1 MTYQELINAFK
12 QFAADHK
19 QIKSWGYG
27 QISDIEHPIDP
38 ATGQL
43 KSRDYPYLFLNP
55 TNHTFTQG
63 TVTYRFNAIA
73 MQLTDDRIDAIDFS
87 GVDSVIK
94 AQSDAQQ
101 ILADFL
107 AWLEYTDQIDSQVVR
122 TTQLTPFRERF
133 NDTVAGMT
141 ASIEIQLRNS
151 LDLCD
156 APIKTYTLVFDE
168 LARTNDVTCFA
179 SITQCDRI
187 FPTYQIPE
195 LPARYKIEWSIEWD
209 QIALIG
215 QDTFIDTAQDGTP
228 TNRFL
233 GPVAFEDKIE
243 TGKKAQ
249 FSGEFALDD
258 IPPDDNDIFVTFGRF
273 QDQIEVLNAFQN
285 VTGQIKIWRID

>member
-1 MTYQELINAFK
+1 MTYQELLNAFK

-19 QIKSWGYG
+19 QIMSWGYG

-73 MQLTDDRIDAIDFS
+73 MQLTDDRIEAIDYS

-107 AWLEYTDQIDSQVVR
+107 AWLEYTDQIDSQIVR

-141 ASIEIQLRNS
+141 AAIEIQFRNS

-156 APIKTYTLVFDE
+156 VPIDTYTLVLEQSVLDGS
-168 LARTNDVTCFA
+168 CYA
-179 SITQCDRI
+179 SLTQCDRI
-187 FPTYQIPE
+187 FVGYDIPVTG
-195 LPARYKIEWSIEWD
+195 ARYKIQFSIEWD
-209 QIALIG
+209 QIALVN
-215 QDTFIDTAQDGTP
+215 QDTYVWVTQDNNQPRTLATIP
-228 TNRFL
+228 FTD
-233 GPVAFEDKIE
+233 AIE
-243 TGKKAQ
+243 TGKTME
-249 FSGEFALDD
+249 FTGEFFLED
-258 IPPDDNDIFVTFGRF
+258 PLPDNNELYIVFGNYEE
-273 QDQIEVLNAFQN
+273 QSEVLNCFTN
-285 VTGQIKIWRID
+285 TTGTLKVWRID

>member
-1 MTYQELINAFK
+1 MTYQELLNAFK

-19 QIKSWGYG
+19 QIMSWGYG

-73 MQLTDDRIDAIDFS
+73 MQLTDDRIEAIDFS

-107 AWLEYTDQIDSQVVR
+107 AWLEYTDQIDSQIVR

-141 ASIEIQLRNS
+141 AAIEIQFRNS

-156 APIKTYTLVFDE
+156 APIDTYTLVFDGS
-168 LARTNDVTCFA
+168 AFAATCFA
-179 SITQCDRI
+179 SITQCDRLF
-187 FPTYQIPE
+187 FPYAIPE

-209 QIALIG
+209 QIALVG
-215 QDTFIDTAQDGTP
+215 QDTFIDTGQDGTP

-233 GPVAFEDKIE
+233 GPVYFEDKIE

-249 FSGEFALDD
+249 FSGEFLLDD
-258 IPPDDNDIFVTFGRF
+258 IPPDDNDIFVTFGRAG
-273 QDQIEVLNAFQN
+273 QTEVLNCFEN
-285 VTGQIKIWRID
+285 VTGQMKIWRID